1 VRPDNHDHVPAVLL
15 RSGLDEAE
23 LGDIT
28 RKPLQELEPEL
39 GPGLL
44 TSPEHDRYLD
54 LVALLEEPLDM
65 ALLGAVIV
73 RVDLGPQLDLLD
85 HSLGLVLARL
95 PGLQG

>member
-1 VRPDNHDHVPAVLL
+1 MRPDNHDHVAPVLL
-15 RSGLDEAE
+15 RRGLDKAE
-23 LGDIT
+23 LGDVT
-28 RKPLQELEPEL
+28 RQPLQKLEPKL

-54 LVALLEEPLDM
+54 LVTLLQEALDV
-65 ALLGAVIV
+65 ALFSAVV
-73 RVDLGPQLDLLD
+73 VWVDLGPQLDLLD